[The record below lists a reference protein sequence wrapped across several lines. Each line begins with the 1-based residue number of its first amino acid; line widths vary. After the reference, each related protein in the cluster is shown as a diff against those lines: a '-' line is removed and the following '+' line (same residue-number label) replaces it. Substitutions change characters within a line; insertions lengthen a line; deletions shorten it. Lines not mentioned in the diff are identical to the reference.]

1 MIFPCSRMILF
12 TLALLLAHIAQADTP
27 RADAIV
33 SLDGSGQYTSIQEAI
48 SAAPMRT
55 DPTAPPWIIRVKPG
69 TYQERIYV
77 QRERGNIQV
86 MGDEPAT
93 TIISY
98 DLNANLPGP
107 DGKPIGTFRTPTVQ
121 IDSDNMVWQN
131 LTIANSAG
139 PVGQALALRADGDR
153 LSFINCRF
161 LGWQDTILLNRGR
174 QYFAN
179 CRIEGHVDFIFG
191 AATAFFDHCEIHV
204 LRDGYITAASTPKD
218 QPYGFV
224 FADCKI
230 SGTAGAKTYLGRPW
244 RDFAQT
250 VFLRTQMSDAVH
262 PEGWHNWNKP
272 QAETST
278 FYAEFGST
286 GPGAKA
292 ARRVAWAKPLP
303 AEQTSRFTAAEVL
316 GGADHWNPAPTIRS
330 KSTMVRDIVY
340 REIDGEKIL
349 LDASVPSDTGPF
361 PIAIL
366 VHGGGWSRGDKNGL
380 DSPTTGA
387 DVTPWFGPLTDASF
401 TWFSINYRHAPKHRW
416 PACFED
422 VQAAIR
428 WVKAHAAEYKGDPQR
443 IALFGHSA
451 GGQLVCLAA
460 VMADDTTR
468 VQAVVGYAPV
478 TEFEQ
483 ELPIRG
489 GLSRSL
495 QDLFDR
501 PKDVTPESLAIL
513 RATSPINHVTS
524 GAPPFLL
531 LHGDADKTVP
541 YQQTLNFKA
550 KLEANHVPV
559 QLITIPGGPHGLL
572 AWEQLAPDYPD
583 QMIAW
588 LLQTLR

>member
-1 MIFPCSRMILF
+1 MTFRHVLP
-12 TLALLLAHIAQADTP
+12 ALLIFCAAHILKADTP
-27 RADAIV
+27 HVDATV
-33 SLDGSGQYTSIQEAI
+33 ALDGSGQYTSLQEAI
-48 SAAPMRT
+48 STAPMRT
-55 DPTAPPWIIRVKPG
+55 DPAAAPWIIRVKPG
-69 TYQERIYV
+69 TYTERIYV
-77 QRERGNIQV
+77 QRERGNIHIV
-86 MGDEPAT
+86 GDDPAT
-93 TIISY
+93 TIITY
-98 DLNANLPGP
+98 HLNANLPGP

-121 IDSDNMVWQN
+121 IDSDNMVWKN
-131 LTIANSAG
+131 LTLANSAG

-153 LSFINCRF
+153 LTFLNCRF
-161 LGWQDTILLNRGR
+161 LGWQDTLLLNRGR
-174 QYFAN
+174 HYFAD

-191 AATAFFDHCEIHV
+191 AATAYFERCEIHI

-230 SGTAGAKTYLGRPW
+230 TGEAGAKTYLGRPW
-244 RDFAQT
+244 REFAKT
-250 VFLRTQMSDAVH
+250 VFIRTQMSDVVR

-272 QAETST
+272 GSETTT
-278 FYAEFGST
+278 FYAEFDSSGV
-286 GPGAKA
+286 GAQPA
-292 ARRVAWAKPLP
+292 NRVTWAKPLS
-303 AEQTSRFTAAEVL
+303 AEQAAKFTAPTVL
-316 GGADHWNPAPTIRS
+316 AGSDGWNPTKPIKPNAS
-330 KSTMVRDIVY
+330 LVRDIVY
-340 REIDGEKIL
+340 HEVVGEKIL
-349 LDASVPSDTGPF
+349 LDASVPSGDGPF

-380 DSPTTGA
+380 DEPGKGA
-387 DVTPWFGPLTDASF
+387 DVTPWFGPLTAANF
-401 TWFSINYRHAPKHRW
+401 TWFSINYRHAPQHRW

-428 WVKAHAAEYKGDPQR
+428 WVKAHAAEYKGDPKR

-451 GGQLVCLAA
+451 GGHLVCLAA
-460 VMADDTTR
+460 VVADESTR

-501 PKDVTPESLAIL
+501 PKEVTPESLAML
-513 RATSPINHVTS
+513 RATSPINHVTPS
-524 GAPPFLL
+524 APPFLL

-559 QLITIPGGPHGLL
+559 MLITIPGGPHGLL
-572 AWEQLAPDYPD
+572 AWEKLAPDYPQ

-588 LLQTLR
+588 LRDTLR